1 MNVVTKAQAR
11 KERIGFKI
19 AEPVS
24 QKTATAPAPVPTPE
38 PKVAAP
44 VQPEPEKPTTPTP
57 TAKKPTTRPLIGIR
71 NWTESV
77 GGVTAERMQSCIIY
91 HLDYSKDK
99 WWCPKINSGKGFL
112 KGGDGKIARLLSD
125 SVPEDFKYD
134 PNGVIGW
141 RSKPIDDSDDRAVE
155 KYIRRDP
162 RNPDERDEIRAHFG
176 ITKYS
181 RKFLKKK
188 DCKKCSGT
196 GFYDIYP
203 YADNPK
209 LPATIQ
215 CSCIEE

>member
-1 MNVVTKAQAR
+1 MTVVTKDIGRQR
-11 KERIGFKI
+11 KTGFKI
-19 AEPVS
+19 VPPVGQQPKSEPT
-24 QKTATAPAPVPTPE
+24 KTPTPE
-38 PKVAAP
+38 PIIATPETKPVVAAAPKEKKP
-44 VQPEPEKPTTPTP
+44 VQKT
-57 TAKKPTTRPLIGIR
+57 LLGIR
-71 NWTESV
+71 NWTESI
-77 GGVTAERMQSCIIY
+77 GGVSADRMRDCIIY

-112 KGGDGKIARLLSD
+112 KSGEGKIARLLSD

-141 RSKPIDDSDDRAVE
+141 RSKPIEGSEDRAVE
-155 KYIRRDP
+155 KFIRRDP
-162 RNPDERDEIRAHFG
+162 ISPEERDEIRAHFE

-203 YADNPK
+203 YADNPR
-209 LPATIQ
+209 LPASVQ